1 MRMSTHEKKKAK
13 KGILAFGLGNYQAFW
28 HIGNSTYALDIFL
41 VDSIMSRF
49 IYWWGNGIYSRC
61 PSALFHG
68 KDCMK
73 MEELKIFENA
83 GWGVRCVPHL

>member
-41 VDSIMSRF
+41 VGSIMSRF
-49 IYWWGNGIYSRC
+49 IY
-61 PSALFHG
+61 
-68 KDCMK
+68 
-73 MEELKIFENA
+73 
-83 GWGVRCVPHL
+83 

>member
-41 VDSIMSRF
+41 VGSIMSRF
-49 IYWWGNGIYSRC
+49 IYLGQRDIFSLPFRIISRKGLCENGRIKNFSKR
-61 PSALFHG
+61 
-68 KDCMK
+68 
-73 MEELKIFENA
+73 
-83 GWGVRCVPHL
+83 GVWKS